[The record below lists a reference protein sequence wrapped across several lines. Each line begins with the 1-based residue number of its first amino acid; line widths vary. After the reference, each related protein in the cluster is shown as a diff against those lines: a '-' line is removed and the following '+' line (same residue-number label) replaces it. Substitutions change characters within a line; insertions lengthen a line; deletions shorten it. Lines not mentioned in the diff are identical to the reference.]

1 MPASRSP
8 YRWVVV
14 AAASVGLAGAYG
26 GISTI
31 SILIGPLEGEFGWL
45 RADVA
50 FAYTLVTLGAAFGG
64 LAIGRLADRLPPAPI
79 AAAGVLVVGAGLA
92 LVAHA
97 SSIRTIQ
104 AIYLTLGLLGF
115 SCLYTPLI
123 ATVSLWFERKAGV
136 ALGIVTAGGAIG
148 QAVVPPVFQALVSA
162 HGWRAACALFAVGF
176 VTILLPAVLLVRRP
190 ARRAS
195 SMSAA
200 AASDWPVKPAFSV
213 ALLAAAALFC
223 CLLMGV
229 PSVHLV
235 AFATDEGTD
244 PDNAVRVVTL
254 LMLMGAAGRLA
265 TGAIVDRL
273 GPLPT
278 YALVSAVQTA
288 AVMLFPA
295 ALGGVGVWAVAAIYG
310 FGFGGVMTALVC
322 AVRAAV
328 PARNVGSAMAFV
340 SLLAWLGMGAGGY
353 GGGLCFDMT
362 GSYQLSFMLAGL
374 AGFANLAALALLAG
388 LVHLRGPRPFAA
400 LMHLAAR
407 RGTSLALARRGVR
420 VRSPLLQ

>member
-1 MPASRSP
+1 MPAPSSP
-8 YRWVVV
+8 YRWIVV

-64 LAIGRLADRLPPAPI
+64 LAVGRLADRLPPAPI
-79 AAAGVLVVGAGLA
+79 AAAGVLVIAAGLT

-104 AIYLTLGLLGF
+104 AIYLTLGLVGF

-123 ATVSLWFERKAGV
+123 ATVSLWFDRNAGV
-136 ALGIVTAGGAIG
+136 ALGLVTAGGTVG
-148 QAVVPPVFQALVSA
+148 QAIVPPIFQALVA
-162 HGWRAACALFAVGF
+162 GHGWRVACTLFAMGF
-176 VTILLPAVLLVRRP
+176 VILLLPAVLLIRKP
-190 ARRAS
+190 
-195 SMSAA
+195 
-200 AASDWPVKPAFSV
+200 AASATSGKAATAAGWPAPPAVSV
-213 ALLAAAALFC
+213 ALLSAAALFC

-235 AFATDEGTD
+235 AFATGEGLD
-244 PDNAVRVVTL
+244 PATAARVVTL
-254 LMLMGAAGRLA
+254 LMLMGAAGRIA

-273 GPLPT
+273 GPLFT

-288 AVMLFPA
+288 AVTLFPTA
-295 ALGGVGVWAVAAIYG
+295 AGGPGLWAVAALYG

-322 AVRAAV
+322 AVRSAV
-328 PARNVGSAMAFV
+328 PARNLASAMAFV

-353 GGGLCFDMT
+353 GGGLCFDQT
-362 GSYQLSFMLAGL
+362 GSYGLSFTVAGL
-374 AGFANLAALALLAG
+374 AGFANLATLALLAG
-388 LVHLRGPRPFAA
+388 LVHLGRMRLKAGLPASA
-400 LMHLAAR
+400 
-407 RGTSLALARRGVR
+407 
-420 VRSPLLQ
+420 